1 MTPLARKIAEQI
13 RADGPI
19 GLDRYWN
26 LALFDR
32 DHGYYSAREPFGR
45 TGDFI
50 TAPDISQMFGELIG
64 AWIAA
69 AWREHGCPSPF
80 LLAEIGPGRGTL
92 MSDMLRTLRSVTPDC
107 LKAAKVRLV
116 ETSDRLAAEQMAVLG
131 RFDLP
136 IRRVRRIEDM
146 EREPLFLVANE
157 LFDALAIRQFVFD
170 GATWRERC
178 VSVADSG
185 RLEFVLCQAR
195 PDLPGTI
202 AATLPRSPMAGAVVE
217 LSPARETLATTVA
230 QRLAKDGGAGL
241 FIDYGHA
248 ATGFGDTLQAIHGHA
263 FADPLDRPGEADLT
277 SHVDFERIG
286 APFRQAGLAVSPV
299 APQGDFLLALG
310 LLERAGR
317 LGNEMDEAGQEEIRA
332 AVARLAGTGE
342 KEMGILFKVLAVSSR
357 PLSLPPFGLSGFG

>member
-1 MTPLARKIAEQI
+1 LSPLARKIAELI
-13 RADGPI
+13 RVEGAI

-32 DHGYYSAREPFGR
+32 EYGYYSAREPFGR

-69 AWREHGCPSPF
+69 AWREHGSPSPF

-92 MSDMLRTLRSVTPDC
+92 MADILRTLRSVAPDC
-107 LKAAKVRLV
+107 LKVAKVRLV
-116 ETSDRLAAEQMAVLG
+116 ETSDRLAAEQMAVLD

-136 IRRVRRIEDM
+136 IRRVRRIADL
-146 EREPLFLVANE
+146 EREPLLLVANE

-170 GATWRERC
+170 GETWRERC

-185 RLEFVLCQAR
+185 RFEFVLCQAR
-195 PDLPGTI
+195 PETPGKI
-202 AATLPRSPMAGAVVE
+202 AATLPHLPMAGAVLEV
-217 LSPARETLATTVA
+217 SPARETLAAAIA
-230 QRLAKDGGAGL
+230 QRLAEEGGAGL

-277 SHVDFERIG
+277 SHVDFERIA
-286 APFRQAGLAVSPV
+286 APFRHAGLAVSPA
-299 APQGDFLLALG
+299 APQGECLLALG
-310 LLERAGR
+310 LLERAGT
-317 LGNEMDEAGQEEIRA
+317 LGSGMDEAGQEEIRV
-332 AVARLAGTGE
+332 AVARLAGTSE
-342 KEMGILFKVLAVSSR
+342 KEMGMLFKVLSASSR
-357 PLSLPPFGLSGFG
+357 PMSLPPFGLTGVD